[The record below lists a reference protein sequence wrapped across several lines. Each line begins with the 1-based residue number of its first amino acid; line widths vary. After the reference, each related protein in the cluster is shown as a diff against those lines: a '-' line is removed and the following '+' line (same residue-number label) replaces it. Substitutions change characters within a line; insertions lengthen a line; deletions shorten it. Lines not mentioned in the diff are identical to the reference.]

1 MPLALTW
8 GFNLIP
14 ADDTDPYEAS
24 LWFGLSLVL
33 VLLVVWVVWTLFF
46 YEAP

>member
-1 MPLALTW
+1 MKRV
-8 GFNLIP
+8 
-14 ADDTDPYEAS
+14 
-24 LWFGLSLVL
+24 LWFVLSLVL

>member
-1 MPLALTW
+1 MKRA
-8 GFNLIP
+8 
-14 ADDTDPYEAS
+14 

>member
-1 MPLALTW
+1 MKRT
-8 GFNLIP
+8 
-14 ADDTDPYEAS
+14 